1 LPLNTGH
8 LAGLSARAVFRDPRF
23 WPALRLKGPVGS
35 GPTGTEE
42 GAILNRSMIAK
53 TGIPVFGQDHAS
65 LERQHEDAMT
75 KRHEAKYKIDR
86 RMGQN
91 VWGRPKSP
99 VNKREYGPG
108 QHGQRRKTK
117 LSDYGVQLKAK
128 QKLRGYYGNISE
140 RQFRGI
146 YQEARRQK
154 GDTGAHMI
162 GLLERRLDAVVY
174 RAKFV
179 PTVFAARQFINH
191 GHIKVNG
198 RRVTIPSY
206 QVKVGDL
213 IEVKDASKQLALV
226 LEARALAER
235 DVPDYV
241 EVDDGKMTAKVTRI
255 PAINEV
261 PYPVMMEPHLV
272 VEYYSR

>member
-1 LPLNTGH
+1 
-8 LAGLSARAVFRDPRF
+8 
-23 WPALRLKGPVGS
+23 
-35 GPTGTEE
+35 
-42 GAILNRSMIAK
+42 
-53 TGIPVFGQDHAS
+53 
-65 LERQHEDAMT
+65 MT

-108 QHGQRRKTK
+108 QHGQRRKSK

-128 QKLRGYYGNISE
+128 QQLRGYYGNISE

-146 YQEARRQK
+146 YEEAIRMK
-154 GDTGAHMI
+154 GDSGAHMI
-162 GLLERRLDAVVY
+162 GLLERRLETVVY

-198 RRVTIPSY
+198 KRVNIGSY
-206 QVKVGDL
+206 QLKEGDVV
-213 IEVKDASKQLALV
+213 EVKDKSKDLTLV
-226 LEARALAER
+226 LGATQMGER

-241 EVDDGKMTAKVTRI
+241 EVDHKKMTARLARI
-255 PAINEV
+255 PQLADV
-261 PYPVMMEPHLV
+261 PYPVTMEPHLV
-272 VEYYSR
+272 VEFYSR